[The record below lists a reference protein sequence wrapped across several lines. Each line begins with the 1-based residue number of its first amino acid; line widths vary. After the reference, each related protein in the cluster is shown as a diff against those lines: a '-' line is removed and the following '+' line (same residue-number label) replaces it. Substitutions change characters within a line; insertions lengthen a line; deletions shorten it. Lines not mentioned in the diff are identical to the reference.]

1 MMVEFAIIILLNRRK
16 QATNNNGSMDGMS
29 SERQHENGLS
39 LRQLKTQIAP
49 IEDAKEPGTQK
60 AEIDNYNGNQE
71 QGMST
76 MKKLIAGM
84 SIPHVIDFMAFCSFI
99 CIFVWFNFDHLL
111 PLLD

>member
-1 MMVEFAIIILLNRRK
+1 M
-16 QATNNNGSMDGMS
+16 T
-29 SERQHENGLS
+29 SERQHKNGLS

-49 IEDAKEPGTQK
+49 IGDVEEPGNQN
-60 AEIDNYNGNQE
+60 AENDNDNGNQE

>member
-1 MMVEFAIIILLNRRK
+1 MN
-16 QATNNNGSMDGMS
+16 

-39 LRQLKTQIAP
+39 LRQLKTQITP
-49 IEDAKEPGTQK
+49 IEDVKEPGTQN
-60 AEIDNYNGNQE
+60 AENDHDIGHQE